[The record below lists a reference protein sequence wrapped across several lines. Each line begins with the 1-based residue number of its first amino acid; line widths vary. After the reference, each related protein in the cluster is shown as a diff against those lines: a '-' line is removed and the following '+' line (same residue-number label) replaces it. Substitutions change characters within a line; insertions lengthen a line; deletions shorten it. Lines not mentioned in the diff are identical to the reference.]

1 MYQKTAGFAFTIN
14 ALIFFFQALTK
25 SIYPP
30 LILPLREALGIDNAA
45 VGFLV
50 TLVFF
55 GYALARYPSGVMAD
69 KWGCTKTIIIGSLAM
84 SVSFLAVA
92 FSRSFFIIALF
103 TFLLGVSSGLYVTA
117 GYTLAVLIGTKH
129 RASLATAAFES
140 FGMVA
145 GIISPFLVSFF
156 VLYLNWPWL
165 FIVLGAALFCITLLF
180 GSRQE
185 MIQRLEQVQSID
197 GLSSYNACGHSPVGF
212 RELFR
217 EMIKPLGMLH
227 DPFIKRFLVWSTLV
241 GGLGAISW
249 TGVNAFI
256 PTFLVEQKGYS
267 FESANTMFALIAVSG
282 LTTKIA
288 LGLLA
293 DRFGSKRIMIVNLLL
308 SVLFFYALTLAGA
321 HWQLLLILISLGAT
335 SLNANM
341 LINAHVLKSMPEQ
354 NRGAGFGLF
363 CTAYTVIYSFGPY
376 FTGLLSVVV
385 GLSRAIQLSAAGAAV
400 ALLLVLCSGRL
411 LPLQITAK

>member
-30 LILPLREALGIDNAA
+30 LILPLREAFGIDNAA
-45 VGFLV
+45 AGFLV

-69 KWGCTKTIIIGSLAM
+69 KLGCSRTIIMGSLAM
-84 SVSFLAVA
+84 AVSFLAVA
-92 FSRSFFIIALF
+92 LSQSFFIMAFF

-117 GYTLAVLIGTKH
+117 GYTLAVIIGKKH
-129 RASLATAAFES
+129 RASAATAAFET
-140 FGMVA
+140 FGMLA
-145 GIISPFLVSFF
+145 GITSPFLVSIF
-156 VLYLNWPWL
+156 VLYFYWQWL
-165 FIVLGAALFCITLLF
+165 FIVLGVVLFCITLIF
-180 GSRQE
+180 GH
-185 MIQRLEQVQSID
+185 RLEGAQGLQQVRSA
-197 GLSSYNACGHSPVGF
+197 GGMPPYTSCGPSPVRL
-212 RELFR
+212 RELFT
-217 EMIKPLGMLH
+217 EILKPLGMFH
-227 DPFIKRFLVWSTLV
+227 DPSIKRFLIWSTLV

-249 TGVNAFI
+249 TGINAFI

-267 FESANTMFALIAVSG
+267 FENANTMFALIAVSG
-282 LTTKIA
+282 LTTKIG

-293 DRFGSKRIMIVNLLL
+293 DRFGSKRIMFVNLLL
-308 SVLFFYALTLAGA
+308 SVLAFFALTMANI

-341 LINAHVLKSMPEQ
+341 LINAYVLKSMPEQ

-363 CTAYTVIYSFGPY
+363 STAYTIIYSLGPY
-376 FTGLLSVVV
+376 LTGLLSVTV
-385 GLSRAIQLSAAGAAV
+385 GMSRAIQLSAAGAA
-400 ALLLVLCSGRL
+400 AAMLLVVWSDRL
-411 LPLQITAK
+411 LPVQKTS